1 MEYIDIKYILKC
13 MTKVLWIAVLAGVVC
28 AGAYSVKILFL
39 ESQGTVELEEQT
51 EERYSFYNYQGDY
64 LTYPETALE
73 IILPYR
79 FNGDIV
85 RQLTNTNV
93 TLRDYSKRIGEL
105 MTDRIKSGSFSNR
118 FYQQLLD
125 QFPEL
130 RQDQKA
136 FNVVKLENEMLIA
149 GIDRN
154 SVLWITI
161 RAPLFLREESDYEY
175 TDEQLCT
182 YRDAFYNMIAKEMED
197 TDMFSDLS
205 VTLYRVQPI
214 VEESVSEQNLIM
226 YKLKDEDDEE
236 LTNLRWN
243 GLSPKWLLLFFALG
257 FAEVEGIVFLLA
269 VFNNKVKSVQDFS
282 RNTDV
287 DVLDCF
293 NRDADNPDWSMVAVK
308 TAASLDNTNE
318 LMLLCE
324 EERPDWT
331 DGLSKALAAEGKSIQ
346 IQVVPTLKLS
356 PAYLRQLIDRKLLL
370 AVVANKTDYKTLR
383 KLSENLRQVHA
394 TVIGAVII
402 DSAPNQKGKA

>member
-1 MEYIDIKYILKC
+1 MEYIDIKYILKR
-13 MTKVLWIAVLAGVVC
+13 MTKVLWIAVLAGIVC

-39 ESQGTVELEEQT
+39 ESQGTVELEKQT

-64 LTYPETALE
+64 LTYPETARE

-257 FAEVEGIVFLLA
+257 FAAVEGIVFLLA